1 MGRGFKGEGDSLVV
15 VATPPPPPTHP
26 PFPPLHNDYAPTFSS
41 HGLPPHSNIFVTWPP
56 PTLQHFRTVPG
67 LLPFR
72 RLAWRWLEVVGGS
85 SSVKRSGI
93 GKMDAELHDAL
104 LRLADATHFYL
115 SDWGVRRADG

>member
-1 MGRGFKGEGDSLVV
+1 MGRGFEGEGDSLVV
-15 VATPPPPPTHP
+15 VATPPLP
-26 PFPPLHNDYAPTFSS
+26 PPLHNDYAPTFSS

-56 PTLQHFRTVPG
+56 PTLQRFPASS
-67 LLPFR
+67 